1 MTYTPRAVLASR
13 PETSDPAL
21 IDACRRGHEP
31 AELLTTSEREHLI
44 FDLWAAGWTDLE
56 IATHCRMT
64 TFTTA
69 RIRARLGLAA
79 HPSTKGA
86 VA

>member
-21 IDACRRGHEP
+21 IDACRRGTEP
-31 AELLTTSEREHLI
+31 AELLTPSEREHLL
-44 FDLWAAGWTDLE
+44 FDLWAAGWNDLE
-56 IATHCRMT
+56 IARHTRMT
-64 TFTTA
+64 TYTVA
-69 RIRARLGLAA
+69 RIRSRIGLQA

>member
-1 MTYTPRAVLASR
+1 MVYTPRAVLASR

-21 IDACRRGHEP
+21 VDACRRGTEP
-31 AELLTTSEREHLI
+31 AELLTTAEREHLI
-44 FDLWAAGWTDLE
+44 YDLWAARWTDLE
-56 IATHCRMT
+56 VAAHTRLT
-64 TFTTA
+64 TYTAA
-69 RIRARLGLAA
+69 RIRSRIGLQA